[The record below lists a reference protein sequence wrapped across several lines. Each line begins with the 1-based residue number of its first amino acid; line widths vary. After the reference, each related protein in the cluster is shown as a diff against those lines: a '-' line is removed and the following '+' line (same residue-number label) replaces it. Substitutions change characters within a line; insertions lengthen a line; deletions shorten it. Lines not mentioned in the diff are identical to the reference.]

1 MPGQREQILQPLTQ
15 RGDGNGK
22 HIQAV
27 IEILAERAL
36 AQHLVQISVRCR
48 YDPNIHRNGSRAA
61 HTLDHMVLKGP
72 QEPHLR
78 LKGKLP
84 ELVEKQRAAVG
95 QLKFAPHSA
104 MRPGEG
110 PFLVPEQRAVHERL
124 RDGPAIDLDE
134 GLAHALRSGLDRV
147 GDKLLARAGFPEDQH
162 RRIGPRQLAHRF
174 HDVPEPARSAYE
186 LGGRVVL
193 VWRLRGRI
201 VAVRGEEPLHL
212 LLTEHLDQREAQG
225 NRQQAQPPLMLLRE
239 TPHLRPNEPQQP
251 ERRTRPLEAAN
262 QMRSRPVFDELP
274 QVVVHALGGPDFLAV
289 GDGIDAPG
297 QRKGPKKHGLL
308 AGKRNEPPEEVD
320 AAVVDEMEFQQGLRG
335 RQKMVHDHPFQRE
348 RLFQELVERDER
360 FPDVRHGQ
368 NPCGFVKKN
377 TILIRIR
384 HIILPI
390 GL

>member
-1 MPGQREQILQPLTQ
+1 
-15 RGDGNGK
+15 
-22 HIQAV
+22 
-27 IEILAERAL
+27 
-36 AQHLVQISVRCR
+36 
-48 YDPNIHRNGSRAA
+48 
-61 HTLDHMVLKGP
+61 
-72 QEPHLR
+72 
-78 LKGKLP
+78 
-84 ELVEKQRAAVG
+84 
-95 QLKFAPHSA
+95 

-193 VWRLRGRI
+193 MRRLGGRI

-239 TPHLRPNEPQQP
+239 TPLLRPNEPQQP
-251 ERRTRPLEAAN
+251 ERRTRPLEATN
-262 QMRSRPVFDELP
+262 QMCSRPVFDELP